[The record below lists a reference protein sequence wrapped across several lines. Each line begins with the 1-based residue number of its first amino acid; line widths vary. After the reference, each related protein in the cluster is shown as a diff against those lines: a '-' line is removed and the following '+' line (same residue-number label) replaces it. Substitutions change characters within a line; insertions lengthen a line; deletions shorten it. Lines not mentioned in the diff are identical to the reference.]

1 MVACA
6 SFFQRLG
13 IGRKVLTYPFQDL
26 MGSNRRSP
34 RAITWCT
41 APGSSIRGGRD
52 IFIHTQDN
60 VINQRLTPF
69 PPGASPTAERI
80 DQIVGEDEAAALPLG
95 ETLVDDLFSAVLRRF
110 GHLHAEA
117 AAAKRG
123 LTPRTSP

>member
-1 MVACA
+1 MDV
-6 SFFQRLG
+6 RLQCFRG
-13 IGRKVLTYPFQDL
+13 ELFA
-26 MGSNRRSP
+26 RR
-34 RAITWCT
+34 
-41 APGSSIRGGRD
+41 
-52 IFIHTQDN
+52 FH
-60 VINQRLTPF
+60 L
-69 PPGASPTAERI
+69 PTAERV